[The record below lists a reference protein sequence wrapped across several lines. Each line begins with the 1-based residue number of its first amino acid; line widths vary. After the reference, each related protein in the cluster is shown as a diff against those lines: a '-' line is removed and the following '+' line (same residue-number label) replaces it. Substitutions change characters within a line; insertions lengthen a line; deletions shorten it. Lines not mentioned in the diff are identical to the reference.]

1 MRRLRRF
8 RFVIVSGLL
17 VEAADT
23 LGVVPAWI
31 EAHCVI
37 PDQDHRGEPF
47 LLGDEQFAFVVNHYR
62 VKPGVDLSRIVK
74 PVDGFVF
81 RRSQLVRAQK
91 WGKSPLVAA
100 FVCAEAVGPVIPFG
114 RARGGEVYDCRD
126 FGCGCGF
133 VYEYVP
139 GEPMG
144 RAWATPLIQITATS
158 EDQTDNTYDALRPM
172 IDLGP
177 LAELIPKTGEEFIR
191 LPRGGRI
198 DAVTSKANS
207 RLGQRVTFAP
217 QDETGLWVESNGGHK
232 LARTQRRG
240 LSGMGG
246 RSIETTNAWNPAEN
260 SVAQRTFESTAKDIN
275 KDFQE
280 PPKHLDFSKKGDR
293 HQILLFN
300 YKASPWVSVAAVEA
314 EAAELMETDPADAE
328 RFFGNRIVAGA
339 GAWLDFTKF
348 KAPVKSV
355 EVPAGTRVC
364 GGFDGSDNDDHTG
377 IRLVT
382 LDGYRFTPTYG
393 DDNRKAYWRP
403 QDWGGRVP
411 RSEVAAAWSEIASK
425 YELVRVYC
433 DPFLWESELD
443 ALAERY
449 GAKVFLEWRTNR
461 LNAMHAALERYRTD
475 LYNPESKF
483 TWDGDTDLEACMRNA
498 VMRMRTVDPLT
509 GQRRYFIGKASETQ
523 KIDLLMSDILAHEAL
538 NDAMA
543 AGLTADK
550 EPFYVYY

>member
-1 MRRLRRF
+1 M
-8 RFVIVSGLL
+8 IVSGLL

-62 VKPGVDLSRIVK
+62 VKSDLSAVRK

-100 FVCAEAVGPVIPFG
+100 FVCAEGVGPVVPFG

-133 VYEYVP
+133 VYEYLP

-144 RAWATPLIQITATS
+144 RPWSTPLIQITATS

-177 LAELIPKTGEEFIR
+177 LSELVPKTGEEFIR
-191 LPRGGRI
+191 LPGGGRI
-198 DAVTSKANS
+198 DAVTSKANT
-207 RLGQRVTFAP
+207 RLGQRITFAA
-217 QDETGLWVESNGGHK
+217 QDETGLWLESNGGWK

-240 LSGMGG
+240 LAGMGG
-246 RSIETTNAWNPAEN
+246 RAIETTNAWNPAEN
-260 SVAQRTFESTAKDIN
+260 SVAQQTFESRSKDIN

-280 PPKHLDFSKKGDR
+280 PPKHLDFGKKAER
-293 HQILLFN
+293 HEILLFN
-300 YKASPWVSVAAVEA
+300 YKAAPWVSVSAVEA

-339 GAWLDFTKF
+339 GAWLEPAKI
-348 KAPVKSV
+348 
-355 EVPAGTRVC
+355 PAGRQIEVKPRTRVC

-382 LDGYRFTPTYG
+382 LDGHRFTPTYG
-393 DDNRKAYWRP
+393 EGRKTYWRP

-411 RSEVAAAWSEIASK
+411 RAEVAAAWSELGTQ
-425 YELVRVYC
+425 YEFVRVYM
-433 DPFLWESELD
+433 DPFMWESEID
-443 ALAERY
+443 ALASQY
-449 GAKVFLEWRTNR
+449 GAKVFLPWATNR

-483 TWDGDTDLEACMRNA
+483 TWDGDPDLEACMRNA

-509 GQRRYFIGKASETQ
+509 GLRRYFIGKASETQ
-523 KIDLLMSDILAHEAL
+523 KIDLLMSDVLAHEAL